1 MDTEDVFYDAVFTS
15 DSIQATTYENLV
27 SIECYDG
34 QLGTSIFLTK
44 EDTLKFANALIALA
58 LCV

>member
-34 QLGTSIFLTK
+34 QLGS
-44 EDTLKFANALIALA
+44 N
-58 LCV
+58 CP